1 MKSKKK
7 NVLKDGVKNAEEQ
20 QNIGER
26 ENVTIG
32 KKTRQNLGKKL

>member
-1 MKSKKK
+1 MKNKKK

-32 KKTRQNLGKKL
+32 KKNPAKSR

>member
-1 MKSKKK
+1 MKNKKK

-26 ENVTIG
+26 PNVSIG
-32 KKTRQNLGKKL
+32 KKNPEKSR